1 MRAEQ
6 QAHAQAECAA
16 APRAR
21 EPGRHASRARGS
33 RGESTHPLARACSAA
48 CCTPVLQVDLLYGR
62 RFCAGDNSHNSDF
75 APSRTHVQF
84 SLRHGI
90 FGSSKLSAAAR
101 RTREVRC
108 VSQGYPDFSKFDSFV
123 CSSSCCRCSCC
134 CKTSWHTTIHA
145 IPLCG
150 QRATA
155 RRTCAG
161 HLCATMHRETHP
173 V

>member
-1 MRAEQ
+1 MQ
-6 QAHAQAECAA
+6 QQCTRC
-16 APRAR
+16 PRT
-21 EPGRHASRARGS
+21 PGCSRAPLLHACASGR
-33 RGESTHPLARACSAA
+33 STY
-48 CCTPVLQVDLLYGR
+48 YGR

-75 APSRTHVQF
+75 APSRTCTI
-84 SLRHGI
+84 LAAPRHC
-90 FGSSKLSAAAR
+90 SSKLSAAAR
-101 RTREVRC
+101 RTDARSSLR
-108 VSQGYPDFSKFDSFV
+108 QGYPDFSKFDSFV
-123 CSSSCCRCSCC
+123 CSSSCCRCSFC

-161 HLCATMHRETHP
+161 HLCAIMHRETHP

>member
-1 MRAEQ
+1 MRKLSSIGV
-6 QAHAQAECAA
+6 CA
-16 APRAR
+16 RVR
-21 EPGRHASRARGS
+21 RARGRRRAARIS
-33 RGESTHPLARACSAA
+33 RVDRCRPRTRSLARAPLLHA
-48 CCTPVLQVDLLYGR
+48 CASGRSTYGR

-161 HLCATMHRETHP
+161 HLCAIMHRETHP